1 LPVQREIWRLLQ
13 VNLKAWAELP
23 WVESK
28 AVSAFSTK
36 TLQYCHIIDRGQ
48 FHGIF
53 MVLDSGTLE
62 ALRGQL
68 WGDSL
73 KKQLSAV
80 HELIALGPDGLGV
93 LTDTLLKRE
102 LQPPTVLDG
111 KICQVLYGT
120 QQDDIRTL
128 LENHWPQG
136 RVPMPS
142 ARGIDYGSLQDCLI
156 RQDFQAADRQNIL
169 KLCELAGPDAVRR
182 KWLYFTEVEQFPKED
197 LQTMDLL
204 WRVYSEGKFGFSV
217 QRKIW
222 LGVGQDWERLWPRIG
237 WKNGNIWTRYPGEFI
252 WDLSAPDGHLPLSN
266 QLRGVRVMASLL
278 SHPAWAEAG

>member
-1 LPVQREIWRLLQ
+1 
-13 VNLKAWAELP
+13 
-23 WVESK
+23 
-28 AVSAFSTK
+28 
-36 TLQYCHIIDRGQ
+36 
-48 FHGIF
+48 

-62 ALRGQL
+62 DLRGQL

-80 HELIALGPDGLGV
+80 HELIAIGPDGLQV

-102 LQPPTVLDG
+102 VQAPTVLDG
-111 KICQVLYGT
+111 KIFQVLYAT

-128 LENHWPQG
+128 LANHWPHG
-136 RVPMPS
+136 RVPMSS
-142 ARGIDYGSLQDCLI
+142 ACGVDYGPLQDCLI

-182 KWLYFTEVEQFPKED
+182 KWLYFTEVEQFPQED
-197 LQTMDLL
+197 LQTIDLL
-204 WRVYSEGKFGFSV
+204 WRVYSEGKFGLSV

-237 WKNGNIWTRYPGEFI
+237 WKSGNIWTRYPGEFI

-266 QLRGVRVMASLL
+266 QLRGVRVMAALM
-278 SHPAWAEAG
+278 SHPAWTEEG